1 MIMNSIKIK
10 FTLADGRLNNCL
22 NKLIH
27 ICCSVSLLTVFF
39 LLISSQA
46 MSITFFQND
55 LLVRS
60 EPDGIFRLSAEKGK
74 AIGPDIKY
82 MPEWKAFGW
91 FRSKDRV
98 EWDVLVKNSGEYDVF
113 LEWSVSDEEAGKPF
127 VLIAGRKELKNKV
140 AKTGSWETFKSIKIG
155 SIRLSKG
162 RQSVI
167 FKPASEFTEGALLD
181 LREVK
186 LVPLRTKALAPK
198 SSTESEFRAAV
209 VKKNITPS
217 DTQYLLGY
225 GERKSESIHD
235 SIFHRIVA
243 MDDGTKQFFIIST
256 DICLFSPS
264 EYDKVAHKLQKKHGI
279 EPVDVW
285 WTVTHTHSAPEVG
298 VPGIYGTYMG
308 ERIQHKVDSDY
319 TAMVEEKLIEGI
331 LEARKNLEPA
341 RLGVGWGFSRANINR
356 RAIDVNGKASLGMN
370 PDGAVDR
377 RIGLMRI
384 DNADGKTLALI
395 SNYAIHGTVLG
406 GESLAISGDA
416 PGIVSE
422 YVEQEIGAPLL
433 FINGAAGN
441 IAPIYSV
448 YPNPRSGHLGEFRV
462 LLGDKIIEANQKIVS
477 TTTDVLLNS
486 GAMVV
491 ETPRKPDLGWPSDLD
506 AYTSTK
512 NGDKMVKLPVRFL
525 TINNDIALWG
535 APVELFNEISNEIRN
550 RSPFF
555 YTFFF
560 GYTNGWLG
568 YLPTASAWSHG
579 GYEVERVS
587 PFTSSAEID
596 LTQAVLGY
604 LEGLEKTKKPVLHSG
619 KEN

>member
-1 MIMNSIKIK
+1 MNKTLKRLKSSCSLSALLSI
-10 FTLADGRLNNCL
+10 
-22 NKLIH
+22 
-27 ICCSVSLLTVFF
+27 FF
-39 LLISSQA
+39 LFISMQA
-46 MSITFFQND
+46 MSMVFIQDD
-55 LLVRS
+55 LLVRPES
-60 EPDGIFRLSAEKGK
+60 NGSLRLTAEKGK

-91 FRSKDRV
+91 FRSKDKV
-98 EWDVLVKNSGEYDVF
+98 EWNVQVKKSGEYDVF

-127 VLIAGRKELKNKV
+127 VLVAGDKELKNKV
-140 AKTGSWETFKSIKIG
+140 GKSGSWETFKTIRIG
-155 SIRLSKG
+155 SISLSKG
-162 RQSVI
+162 RQLMV
-167 FKPASEFTEGALLD
+167 FKPDSDFSESAALLD
-181 LREVK
+181 LREIK
-186 LVPLRTKALAPK
+186 LIPSDAKPGALKA
-198 SSTESEFRAAV
+198 STNSEFRAAV

-217 DTQYLLGY
+217 DSQYLLGY
-225 GERKSESIHD
+225 GERKSERVHD

-243 MDDGTKQFFIIST
+243 MDDGIKQFFIIST

-264 EYDKVAHKLQKKHGI
+264 EYDKVAAILQKKHGI

-298 VPGIYGTYMG
+298 VPGIYGTYLG
-308 ERIQHKVDSDY
+308 DRIQHKVDAEY
-319 TAMVEEKLIEGI
+319 TAMVENQLIDGV

-384 DNADGKTLALI
+384 DKADGKPLALI
-395 SNYAIHGTVLG
+395 SNYAIHGTVMS
-406 GESLAISGDA
+406 GEYLEVSGDA

-448 YPNPRSGHLGEFRV
+448 YPNPKAGHLGEFRV
-462 LLGDKIIEANQKIVS
+462 LLGDKIIEANRRIIS
-477 TTTDVLLNS
+477 TTNSVLLNS
-486 GAMVV
+486 GALIVN
-491 ETPRKPDLGWPSDLD
+491 TPRKPGLDWPSDLK
-506 AYTSTK
+506 AYSFTK
-512 NGDKMVKLPVRFL
+512 NRVNMVKLPVRFL
-525 TINNDIALWG
+525 TINDDIAIWG
-535 APVELFNEISNEIRN
+535 APVELFNEISNDIRN
-550 RSPFF
+550 RSPFSH
-555 YTFFF
+555 TFFF

-568 YLPTASAWSHG
+568 YLPNASAWPHG

-587 PFTSSAEID
+587 PFTPSAETE
-596 LTQAVLGY
+596 LKEAVLGY
-604 LEGLEKTKKPVLHSG
+604 FEGEKRSFKTY
-619 KEN
+619 NAN